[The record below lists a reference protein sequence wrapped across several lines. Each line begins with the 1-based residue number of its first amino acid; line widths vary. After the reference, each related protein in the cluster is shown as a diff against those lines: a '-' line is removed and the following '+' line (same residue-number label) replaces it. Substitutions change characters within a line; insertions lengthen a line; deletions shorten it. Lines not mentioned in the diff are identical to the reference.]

1 MALFLSE
8 AVNNYERKQISR
20 GTTDLAEAALTLL
33 SISEQSA
40 ALTEAVMTAEFTL
53 MRQCQNLSEGETS
66 NKMKDFGRKV
76 WHNLK
81 AFAKTVWAKI
91 KEICRMV
98 WRKLKEWGS
107 QVLDMFSGKE
117 MEILKHDQK
126 YLEQLPRIMEKAIR
140 EVERGISASDDSG
153 SDWADRIGDIRSEL
167 KSVQKEAEKEKI
179 DEDARKNGKAYT
191 RVGKNWLKSI
201 QSTLTNYANRLEK
214 ATDMLDKTLEN
225 YDKVADRMSHE
236 DNQKDLSKNSAK
248 MSAAIGLLKETAGE
262 LVTAANKLA
271 KVGRS
276 VNNGENSD
284 HTKAFNDLKAKVAA
298 LLGNNTI
305 GTKTANDVK
314 GVANVT
320 ELKTAIDAILGGDA
334 NAVDPIRKDL
344 EKYKEKVED
353 LEQNEKDRS
362 GENTERR
369 DSTRNARFGGYG
381 LNFTTSR
388 K

>member
-8 AVNNYERKQISR
+8 AVDNYERKQTSR

-76 WHNLK
+76 WYNLK

-179 DEDARKNGKAYT
+179 DDETKKNGKAYT

-298 LLGNNTI
+298 LLGVKTI
-305 GTKTANDVK
+305 GGKNAAAVK
-314 GVANVT
+314 GLANLAA
-320 ELKTAIDAILGGDA
+320 LKTAIDSILGGDA
-334 NAVDPIRKDL
+334 DDVIPIRKDL

-353 LEQNEKDRS
+353 LQQNEKDR
-362 GENTERR
+362 GDENTARH
-369 DSTRNARFGGYG
+369 DNTKADRFGGYG
-381 LNFTTSR
+381 LEFTTSR